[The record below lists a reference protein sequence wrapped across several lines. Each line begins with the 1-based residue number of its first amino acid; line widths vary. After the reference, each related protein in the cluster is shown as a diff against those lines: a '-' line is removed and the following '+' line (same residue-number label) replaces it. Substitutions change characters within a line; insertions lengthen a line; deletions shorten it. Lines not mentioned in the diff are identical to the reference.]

1 MLSHGPIVWAV
12 ELVAISLD
20 TGKEV
25 DRFKLN
31 SSMDYGSVLDY
42 VIRLKGFTGFEM
54 YEDVT

>member
-25 DRFKLN
+25 DRFMLN

-42 VIRLKGFTGFEM
+42 VIGLRRFTGFEM